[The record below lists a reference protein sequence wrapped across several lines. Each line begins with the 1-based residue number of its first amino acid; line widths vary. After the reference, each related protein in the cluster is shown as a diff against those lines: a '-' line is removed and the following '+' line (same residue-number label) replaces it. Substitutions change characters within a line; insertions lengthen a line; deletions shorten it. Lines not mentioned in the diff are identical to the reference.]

1 MMAMK
6 HQTADAVD
14 SSDHAENSLMMM
26 RMMKVDGDDV

>member
-14 SSDHAENSLMMM
+14 SSDHEENSLMMM
-26 RMMKVDGDDV
+26 MMMKVDGDDV